1 MIFRF
6 GLPISIG
13 VESGP
18 ADRLGIIPEGR
29 LRRFAATHRSSAPG
43 DVVHAADADD
53 RSETSRG
60 ES

>member
-29 LRRFAATHRSSAPG
+29 LRQFAAST
-43 DVVHAADADD
+43 
-53 RSETSRG
+53 TT
-60 ES
+60 